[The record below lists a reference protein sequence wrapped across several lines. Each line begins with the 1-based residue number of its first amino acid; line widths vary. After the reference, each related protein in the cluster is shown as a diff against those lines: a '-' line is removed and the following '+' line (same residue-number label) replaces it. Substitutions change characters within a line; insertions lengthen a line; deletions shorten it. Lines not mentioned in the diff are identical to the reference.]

1 MSMLY
6 KDNLIFVK
14 IKIQHHVC
22 VKQAI
27 MTDKKSNLISL
38 CIPRSGEKWNIYMI
52 CLRSVYI
59 LAIVQRILKNTIQ
72 MFAMEA
78 NTIFTLRMVQIK
90 QCVASQNNNCLLGS
104 PGYYQ
109 IKFT

>member
-38 CIPRSGEKWNIYMI
+38 CIPRSGEKWNIYDMSKK
-52 CLRSVYI
+52 CLYFGYS
-59 LAIVQRILKNTIQ
+59 AKN
-72 MFAMEA
+72 FEKH
-78 NTIFTLRMVQIK
+78 NSNVRH
-90 QCVASQNNNCLLGS
+90 GS
-104 PGYYQ
+104 
-109 IKFT
+109 KHDFHT

>member
-1 MSMLY
+1 MSTLY

-14 IKIQHHVC
+14 IKIHHHVC

-27 MTDKKSNLISL
+27 MTDKKSNLIS
-38 CIPRSGEKWNIYMI
+38 PAYHAVVRSEIYMI

-72 MFAMEA
+72 MFAMEV
-78 NTIFTLRMVQIK
+78 NTIFTLRMV
-90 QCVASQNNNCLLGS
+90 
-104 PGYYQ
+104 
-109 IKFT
+109 

>member
-38 CIPRSGEKWNIYMI
+38 CIPQSGEN
-52 CLRSVYI
+52 
-59 LAIVQRILKNTIQ
+59 
-72 MFAMEA
+72 
-78 NTIFTLRMVQIK
+78 
-90 QCVASQNNNCLLGS
+90 
-104 PGYYQ
+104 
-109 IKFT
+109 